1 MFEARFAQAKIFK
14 HLIDALGELGE
25 LGDLEHNFNLYCSN
39 DGITIQ
45 DINIPCVVAVVRLNS
60 ADFDFFQCDKPMR
73 LGVNVTS
80 MRRLS

>member
-45 DINIPCVVAVVRLNS
+45 DINIPGVRELI
-60 ADFDFFQCDKPMR
+60 
-73 LGVNVTS
+73 LTS
-80 MRRLS
+80 PCAWGSMSLA

>member
-45 DINIPCVVAVVRLNS
+45 DIILLTLIS
-60 ADFDFFQCDKPMR
+60 F
-73 LGVNVTS
+73 NVTS
-80 MRRLS
+80 PCAWGSMSLA